1 MKQEDFEHYFENLG
15 KISKDIP
22 PENIVNYDETTIF
35 DDPRQEKLI
44 FKRGK
49 NTQNE
54 FKIIQREV
62 LL

>member
-15 KISKDIP
+15 KVSKDIP

-35 DDPRQEKLI
+35 DDPQQEKLI
-44 FKRGK
+44 FKQGK

-54 FKIIQREV
+54 FKII
-62 LL
+62 